1 MINQQNRKIVL
12 ASNSSRRRELLEML
26 GLEFTVIPDTSAE
39 VIDLDLTP
47 EQAVCKLAVKKAVNV
62 SRLVSNCDTM
72 QDALLL
78 FPESEKQDATL
89 PFRVQKNTKQDAQD
103 AIIIAAD
110 TVVYL
115 DGKPIEKPMDA
126 ADAVDMLQKLSGRRH
141 TVYTGVCVLA
151 GSIRSF
157 GAEATDVYFR
167 ELSHEEILRYVKT
180 GEPMDKAGA
189 YGAQGRGALLVERID
204 GDFFNV
210 MGLPLAR
217 LSDMLKSFG
226 IIL

>member
-1 MINQQNRKIVL
+1 LINQQNRKIVL

>member
-1 MINQQNRKIVL
+1 MISQQHTIIL
-12 ASNSSRRRELLEML
+12 ASNSPRRRELLEML
-26 GLEFTVIPDTSAE
+26 ELEFTVIPDESEE
-39 VIDLDLTP
+39 VIDLSLTP

-62 SRLVSNCDTM
+62 SRLVSNCDIMENT
-72 QDALLL
+72 LLS
-78 FPESEKQDATL
+78 FPEPEKQDATL
-89 PFRVQKNTKQDAQD
+89 PFRTPKTAKPDVSDAV
-103 AIIIAAD
+103 IIAAD

-115 DGKPIEKPMDA
+115 DGKPIEKPSDES
-126 ADAVDMLQKLSGRRH
+126 DAVDMLQRLSGKRH

-189 YGAQGRGALLVERID
+189 YGAQGRGALFVERID

-226 IIL
+226 IVL

>member
-1 MINQQNRKIVL
+1 
-12 ASNSSRRRELLEML
+12 ML
-26 GLEFTVIPDTSAE
+26 GLEFTVIPDTSDE
-39 VIDLDLTP
+39 VIAIDLTP
-47 EQAVCKLAVKKAVNV
+47 AQAVCKLAVKKAINV
-62 SRLVSNCDTM
+62 SRLVSNCGIMENT
-72 QDALLL
+72 LLS
-78 FPESEKQDATL
+78 FPEPENQDATL
-89 PFRVQKNTKQDAQD
+89 PFRTPKSAKPDAQD

-115 DGKPIEKPMDA
+115 DGKPIEKPVNEA
-126 ADAVDMLQKLSGRRH
+126 NAVGMLKRLSGKRH
-141 TVYTGVCVLA
+141 TVYTGVCVLS
-151 GSIRSF
+151 GTIRSF

-189 YGAQGRGALLVERID
+189 YGAQGRGALFVERID

-210 MGLPLAR
+210 MGLPLVR

-226 IIL
+226 IVL